1 MEEKQEVV
9 PENNSYGTN
18 ENLKDYTS
26 QKICDHRCS
35 ICASG
40 ILKEIHG
47 WKNDRKSYDEICS
60 LAFEGYNVK
69 ISPAGLSRHYKSF
82 NKWKVKLA
90 TEIIQNDTIGEI
102 TAQSV
107 HIRKTVELLDIVYEK
122 IKKRL
127 ISNTYNVDISD
138 LEKLAKM
145 RYQILNGENPDEKNL
160 MAIFQKASND
170 YGLNVEQGVLFKT

>member
-1 MEEKQEVV
+1 M
-9 PENNSYGTN
+9 
-18 ENLKDYTS
+18 
-26 QKICDHRCS
+26 
-35 ICASG
+35 
-40 ILKEIHG
+40 
-47 WKNDRKSYDEICS
+47 
-60 LAFEGYNVK
+60 AFEGYNIK
-69 ISPAGLSRHYKSF
+69 ISPAGLSRHFKSF
-82 NKWKVKLA
+82 NNWKVKLA

-122 IKKRL
+122 IKVQL
-127 ISNTYNVDISD
+127 QANTYKVDISD